1 MLLAVAAV
9 FVGACVQSASGF
21 GFALVAAPALLAVTT
36 PGQAVLA
43 LLLLGP
49 VLNLLLLFGERR
61 SRHVRGGDVR
71 ALVAAAVPGLV
82 LGALVVSAAPKEG
95 LQVLAGVVVLAGVA
109 TEAWPTALRTAAGRL
124 SGYGVGL
131 LSGAFTTATA
141 VNGPPIVLWLRARG
155 ATPAELR
162 DTMGATLL
170 ALSVLGLPA
179 LALLGALAPPSAR
192 SAAALLG
199 LLAATVAGHRV
210 GRAAF
215 ARLDRR
221 RFDRVV
227 LLVVTVAGAASVV
240 AGLR

>member
-1 MLLAVAAV
+1 MTAV

-21 GFALVAAPALLAVTT
+21 GFALVAAPALLAVTS
-36 PGQAVLA
+36 PGEAVLA

-49 VLNLLLLFGERR
+49 VLNLLLLYGERR
-61 SRHVRGGDVR
+61 PRQVRGEDVR
-71 ALVAAAVPGLV
+71 LLLAAAVPGLL
-82 LGALVVSAAPKEG
+82 LGALAISTLPKES
-95 LQVLAGVVVLAGVA
+95 LQVTAGVVVLAGA
-109 TEAWPTALRTAAGRL
+109 AAEARPARSGRSVGRA

-131 LSGAFTTATA
+131 LSGALTTATA
-141 VNGPPIVLWLRARG
+141 VNGPPIALWLRARG

-162 DTMGATLL
+162 DSIGASLL

-179 LALLGALAPPSAR
+179 LALLGALEPPSTR
-192 SAAALLG
+192 SAAALIG
-199 LLAATVAGHRV
+199 LLAATVVGHRV

-227 LLVVTVAGAASVV
+227 LVIVIVAGTASVA

>member
-1 MLLAVAAV
+1 MLLALTAV

-21 GFALVAAPALLAVTT
+21 GFALVAAPALLAVTS
-36 PGQAVLA
+36 PGEAVLA

-49 VLNLLLLFGERR
+49 VLNLLLLYGERR
-61 SRHVRGGDVR
+61 PRQVRGEDVR
-71 ALVAAAVPGLV
+71 LLLATAVPGLL
-82 LGALVVSAAPKEG
+82 LGALAVSTLPKES
-95 LQVLAGVVVLAGVA
+95 LQVTAGVVVLAGA
-109 TEAWPTALRTAAGRL
+109 AAEARPARSGRSVGRA

-131 LSGAFTTATA
+131 LSGALTTATA
-141 VNGPPIVLWLRARG
+141 VNGPPIALWLRARG

-162 DTMGATLL
+162 DSIGASLL

-179 LALLGALAPPSAR
+179 LALLGALEPPSTR
-192 SAAALLG
+192 SAAALIG

-221 RFDRVV
+221 PFDRVV
-227 LLVVTVAGAASVV
+227 LVIVIVAGAASVV